1 MLIGSAGP
9 GGAAPGRGVRRCGE
23 ADLVENRAA
32 GLSPAPAGHGA
43 PDREHPTPPAADRWT
58 RFPGSGPAGMS
69 RARGAPARPAPA
81 PGRGFFEDTSPAPAQ
96 LLAGQLPAA
105 AAGPGRSPL
114 PSELLPP
121 RPRRNPFV
129 AASPVPRCSSSSDSR
144 GSGHPSRTTPFIAAS
159 PVPRRGRFY
168 CRLALPFSAP
178 LRSTFTHAS
187 PFPARRGF

>member
-1 MLIGSAGP
+1 MVLRDRGGRHRDVGSVGAERRTWLKTAPPDFHRRLRGTAHLTGNTQHPLPPTAG
-9 GGAAPGRGVRRCGE
+9 
-23 ADLVENRAA
+23 RA
-32 GLSPAPAGHGA
+32 
-43 PDREHPTPPAADRWT
+43 
-58 RFPGSGPAGMS
+58 FQ
-69 RARGAPARPAPA
+69 
-81 PGRGFFEDTSPAPAQ
+81 AQ